1 MNARLLGARDWLST
15 RPPTS
20 EPSLEPATDGPAPQ
34 PTALSPEAT
43 SFNDTRM
50 PGVGGAAGAGTMLL
64 SFGVIT
70 VIGLAVAMVLYIRKK
85 KRLEKL
91 RHQLMPMYSFDP
103 TEEQDELEQE
113 LLEHAAS
120 AQAPPSKTTLPAQGP
135 VQRPS
140 RLVFTDVA
148 IAIHA

>member
-50 PGVGGAAGAGTMLL
+50 PGVGGAAG
-64 SFGVIT
+64 
-70 VIGLAVAMVLYIRKK
+70 VLYIRKK